1 MIIVRRLTG
10 QPFAINP
17 DLIERIECTPD
28 TILVLLDGT
37 RYIVNESLDEIV
49 SLVQE
54 HRAAIVARSLQLGAK
69 GPGALDPA
77 STDGATLSGLPTSA
91 ASPREADRHDA
102 PDADNVIVSLP
113 TRPRGDQ

>member
-37 RYIVNESLDEIV
+37 RYIVNESMDEIV
-49 SLVQE
+49 ALIQD
-54 HRAAIVARSLQLGAK
+54 HRAAIVARSLNISTTEA
-69 GPGALDPA
+69 APA
-77 STDGATLSGLPTSA
+77 ERPEVD
-91 ASPREADRHDA
+91 
-102 PDADNVIVSLP
+102 DNVIVPLP
-113 TRPRGDQ
+113 TRPRGEK

>member
-37 RYIVNESLDEIV
+37 RYIVNESMDEIV
-49 SLVQE
+49 ALIQD
-54 HRAAIVARSLQLGAK
+54 HRAAIVARSLNISATD
-69 GPGALDPA
+69 AAPA
-77 STDGATLSGLPTSA
+77 ERPDSGDS
-91 ASPREADRHDA
+91 
-102 PDADNVIVSLP
+102 VIVPLP
-113 TRPRGDQ
+113 MRPRGEQ

>member
-37 RYIVNESLDEIV
+37 RYIVNESLDEVV
-49 SLVQE
+49 SLVQD
-54 HRAAIVARSLQLGAK
+54 HRAAIVARSLHLGAE
-69 GPGALDPA
+69 
-77 STDGATLSGLPTSA
+77 GATPHA
-91 ASPREADRHDA
+91 APFDEVTFTGVGAAAAARTADRRGH
-102 PDADNVIVSLP
+102 ADDSSVIVPLP
-113 TRPRGDQ
+113 TRPRGEK

>member
-37 RYIVNESLDEIV
+37 RYIVNESMDEIV
-49 SLVQE
+49 SMVQD
-54 HRAAIVARSLQLGAK
+54 HRASIVARSLRMTGTE
-69 GPGALDPA
+69 DHVR
-77 STDGATLSGLPTSA
+77 GL
-91 ASPREADRHDA
+91 HDA
-102 PDADNVIVSLP
+102 NDTSGDNVIVSLP
-113 TRPRGDQ
+113 TRPRGE